1 MKSAARKT
9 ATNQLL
15 EKKPQRRW
23 LKRVVSVLDEW
34 STQGTELTLVYGPTG
49 YSTRNYGHLG
59 KVSDTWYLFHH
70 NAGGHVSLIPN
81 SWDSAKIQK
90 GDVFYKEAIWIRS
103 VASGNDFSL
112 TDSEL
117 VRPSKPE
124 PVDLTAVYDQFRK
137 WIAAGQKTVFVVF
150 GYGMYA
156 TVTRCSLAETKPD
169 SFVLFDEIHGNK
181 SYFLTLENCERVEW
195 KRTEKSCAITLIN
208 GASQIQISP
217 FELIPEVILAIHDA
231 TKGPIH

>member
-9 ATNQLL
+9 APNQPL

-49 YSTRNYGHLG
+49 YSTRNFGHLG
-59 KVSDTWYLFHH
+59 KVSDKWYTFHD
-70 NAGGHVSLIPN
+70 NAGGHVSLIPIY
-81 SWDSAKIQK
+81 WDSAKIDK
-90 GDVFYKEAIWIRS
+90 GDVLYKEAIWIR
-103 VASGNDFSL
+103 AAADGNDFSL

-124 PVDLTAVYDQFRK
+124 PVNLTAVYDQFRQ
-137 WIAAGQKTVFVVF
+137 WRAAGQSTVHVVF

-156 TVTRCSLAETKPD
+156 TVTRCSLVESNPD
-169 SFVLFDEIHGNK
+169 SFVLFDEIHSDK
-181 SYFLTLENCERVEW
+181 SYFLTLGNCERVEC
-195 KRTEKSCAITLIN
+195 KRTEKSCAITLIS
-208 GASQIQISP
+208 GTTYMQISP
-217 FELIPEVILAIHDA
+217 FELSPEVLLAFHDP
-231 TKGPIH
+231 TKAPIH